1 MRGGKDNDPR
11 FGTRFT
17 GEGVWAQLLQAR
29 FQRAVAKLGLRNKR
43 RPVQLALFQ
52 RPRKLSAQGD
62 LF

>member
-1 MRGGKDNDPR
+1 
-11 FGTRFT
+11 
-17 GEGVWAQLLQAR
+17 VWAQLLQAR